1 MLRCLVGGL
10 EVKVILRNPRR
21 KELELE
27 GKRQV
32 GRLLREL
39 DLNPEHHIVL
49 RCGEL
54 LTRDDLV
61 GADETVEVFS
71 AISGG

>member
-1 MLRCLVGGL
+1 M
-10 EVKVILRNPRR
+10 KVILRNPRR

-27 GKRQV
+27 GKRRV

-49 RCGEL
+49 RGREL

-61 GADETVEVFS
+61 GEDETVEVFS